1 MRYLNNLFFPL
12 LLSLFSAGLLIA
24 QDAESN
30 QGALIL
36 ISTEGTVRYL
46 DEKETQQED
55 IKIGSIIPST
65 YLVETGEDGK
75 LTGLLSNGTLLTLT
89 ENTRMKVATFEQE
102 PFKDDGRKLADLPG
116 EPSQSKVDLELE
128 YGSLVV
134 KTKKL
139 SKGSVFN
146 INSPLGV
153 AGIRGTEFQMASNP
167 GQGVQLDVTESTV
180 AFTPPG
186 GGQPIPVSQGSG
198 LSVSPS
204 GVATPRPVNP
214 VVASKIESTNQ
225 AATEATQDISLGEVA
240 TAVEQIAQE
249 SEAMTESD
257 SDAAT
262 ESDEDTEAKEGTQ
275 SDDTG
280 EESKSNEPQDS
291 ENQVT
296 EQQGGGEQSNQKA
309 ESQQSSEPVPSEIV
323 PNESTDEP
331 ESSEAGNSQGQKGE
345 SIDQTQEG
353 TKPGGDAPKEAA
365 KPSQVKKINTENTKV
380 EQPDKSM
387 LLENNPNLKN
397 NQKLS
402 RFGLTK
408 EQTEKFERLS
418 PKAREA
424 IVMESPGIVRR
435 LLSMSEFEGD
445 KSDIFFGHEQ
455 ETRELLLTMNDDVL
469 IQLLDAAV
477 DPVLLKESL
486 QKINRGVVRPENMPD
501 REPDMVSNARAI
513 ALGDKLKEQGNSELM
528 EELLEMSEGVLND
541 QWLRVGE
548 VAEVL
553 SRDLQVEDFST
564 IDSFA
569 TEEVFGNPFFPEI
582 ANVYDQLELD
592 ALVNGA
598 DKVLGGDNLIVT
610 ENARAF
616 GSHFSQGVKEVV
628 LISQGEMNFLGD
640 FEWKS
645 TEKEGAKLVLMSSG
659 DLKIKEGVTLKSATS
674 DLVLA
679 TRENLLLNKVELNAD
694 KEVTIR
700 GMRDVTLNEVVIG
713 ASELARIKAR
723 RDLNVDGLGF
733 KRDVSRIIM
742 EATTMRLRNVNFP
755 GASQVRL
762 NSLKGPVDGK
772 YPNFGTS
779 IPAAQQI
786 GRVNFIE
793 NVRTGGNLLHDR
805 PSFDQHGKNIKIGTI
820 ARP

>member
-1 MRYLNNLFFPL
+1 MRYLNSLFFPL
-12 LLSLFSAGLLIA
+12 LLSLLSAGLLTA

-36 ISTEGTVRYL
+36 ISTEGTVWYL

-102 PFKDDGRKLADLPG
+102 PFEDDGRKLADLPG
-116 EPSQSKVDLELE
+116 EPSQSNVDLELE

-139 SKGSVFN
+139 SKGSVLN

-204 GVATPRPVNP
+204 GVATQRPVNP
-214 VVASKIESTNQ
+214 VVATKIESTNQ
-225 AATEATQDISLGEVA
+225 AATEATQDVSLGEVVS
-240 TAVEQIAQE
+240 AVQQSTQE
-249 SEAMTESD
+249 SPKSAESQGSESSENDKQTESD
-257 SDAAT
+257 GP
-262 ESDEDTEAKEGTQ
+262 EDIDDLDKDKPGDGDPTKET
-275 SDDTG
+275 
-280 EESKSNEPQDS
+280 K
-291 ENQVT
+291 
-296 EQQGGGEQSNQKA
+296 KA
-309 ESQQSSEPVPSEIV
+309 GSSEGAS
-323 PNESTDEP
+323 
-331 ESSEAGNSQGQKGE
+331 
-345 SIDQTQEG
+345 
-353 TKPGGDAPKEAA
+353 KPGRNKQARLEKR
-365 KPSQVKKINTENTKV
+365 KV
-380 EQPDKSM
+380 AQPGQAM
-387 LLENNPNLKN
+387 LLENNPGLKN

-402 RFGLTK
+402 KFGLSK
-408 EQTEKFERLS
+408 EQQEKFERLS
-418 PKAREA
+418 PRAREE
-424 IVMESPGIVRR
+424 IVKESPQVVRR
-435 LLSMSEFEGD
+435 LLSMNEFEGD
-445 KSDIFFGHEQ
+445 KSDLFYGHEQ
-455 ETRELLLTMNDDVL
+455 VTRELLLTMQDDVL
-469 IQLLDAAV
+469 INLLDPDV

-486 QKINRGVVRPENMPD
+486 QKINRGVVRPENIPD
-501 REPDMVSNARAI
+501 REPDLVINAQAI
-513 ALGDKLKEQGNSELM
+513 ALGEKLKEQGNSDLM
-528 EELLEMSEGVLND
+528 EDLLEMSGGVLNEH
-541 QWLRVGE
+541 WLRTGE
-548 VAEVL
+548 IAEVL
-553 SRDLQVEDFST
+553 TRNLEVNDFTSME
-564 IDSFA
+564 SFSA
-569 TEEVFGNPFFPEI
+569 EEVFGNPFFPEL

-598 DKVLGGDNLIVT
+598 DKVMGADRLIVR

-628 LISQGEMNFLGD
+628 LMSKSSIDFQGD
-640 FEWKS
+640 FTWEAEQKD
-645 TEKEGAKLVLMSSG
+645 GARLVLMTTG

-679 TRENLLLNKVELNAD
+679 TRENLLLKKVDLDGAR
-694 KEVTIR
+694 EVTIR
-700 GMRDVTLNEVVIG
+700 GLRDVTLNDVRIG
-713 ASELARIKAR
+713 ASELAQIKAR

-742 EATTMRLRNVNFP
+742 EATTIRLRNVDFP

-762 NSLKGPVDGK
+762 NSLKGPIDGR
-772 YPNFGTS
+772 YPNFGTA

-786 GRVNFIE
+786 GRVNFIQ
-793 NVRTGGNLLHDR
+793 NVKSGGNLLHDR
-805 PSFDQHGKNIKIGTI
+805 PSFDLHGKNIKIGKI
-820 ARP
+820 PRP